1 MPVKHRR
8 MRHRRKSVPI
18 PKPSKKS
25 VRRCVALL
33 LAAGLLWSLVRV
45 VVYVRDL
52 SSAMAMSDAED
63 IVVGTIN
70 EAVIDILRSGDYG
83 YDYFVTQDKDQAGNI
98 VSLDT
103 NMSRVNAFSSQ
114 LLYEVAKLDRE
125 AIPIHIPMGNLAG
138 SSLLLSKGPNLEIEM
153 IMLTSAHIEFQS
165 QMQAAGINQTEHR
178 LVLRVVVDIDV
189 LVPWGRI
196 SSQVVREV
204 IIAET
209 VIVGNVPNMYVNTTE
224 NDLYGL
230 QTGDRR
236 TSAGD

>member
-153 IMLTSAHIEFQS
+153 IMLTSAHIE
-165 QMQAAGINQTEHR
+165 
-178 LVLRVVVDIDV
+178 
-189 LVPWGRI
+189 
-196 SSQVVREV
+196 
-204 IIAET
+204 
-209 VIVGNVPNMYVNTTE
+209 
-224 NDLYGL
+224 
-230 QTGDRR
+230 
-236 TSAGD
+236 

>member
-18 PKPSKKS
+18 PNPSKKT

>member
-18 PKPSKKS
+18 PKPSKKT

>member
-8 MRHRRKSVPI
+8 ARPRRREVHFPR
-18 PKPSKKS
+18 PSKKT
-25 VRRCVALL
+25 VRRCIALL
-33 LAAGLLWSLVRV
+33 VLAGLLWSLVRM

-63 IVVGTIN
+63 IVVDTIN
-70 EAVIDILRSGDYG
+70 QAVIDTLGDGDYG
-83 YDYFVTQDKDQAGNI
+83 YDYFVTLDKDGEGDI

-125 AIPIHIPMGNLAG
+125 SIPIHIPLGNLAG
-138 SSLLLSKGPNLEIEM
+138 SSLLLSRGPDLEIEM
-153 IMLTSAHIEFQS
+153 IMLTSAHVEFQS
-165 QMQAAGINQTEHR
+165 QMRAAGINQNEHR

-189 LVPWGRI
+189 LVPWGRA

-230 QTGDRR
+230 QTGN
-236 TSAGD
+236 

>member
-18 PKPSKKS
+18 PKPSKKT

-125 AIPIHIPMGNLAG
+125 AIPIHIPMGNLVG

>member
-224 NDLYGL
+224 NDLYGV

-236 TSAGD
+236 TAAGD

>member
-189 LVPWGRI
+189 LVTWGRI

-209 VIVGNVPNMYVNTTE
+209 EIVGNVPNMYVNTTE

>member
-8 MRHRRKSVPI
+8 MRRRRTTVHI
-18 PKPSKKS
+18 PKPSKKTI
-25 VRRCVALL
+25 RRCIALL
-33 LAAGLLWSLVRV
+33 LVMGVLWTLLRM

-63 IVVGTIN
+63 IVVDTIN
-70 EAVIDILRSGDYG
+70 EAVIDILRAGDYG

-125 AIPIHIPMGNLAG
+125 SIPIHIPMGNLAG

-178 LVLRVVVDIDV
+178 LILSVVVDIDI
-189 LVPWGRI
+189 LVPWGRA

-230 QTGDRR
+230 QTGNRS

>member
-1 MPVKHRR
+1 M
-8 MRHRRKSVPI
+8 
-18 PKPSKKS
+18 
-25 VRRCVALL
+25 LF
-33 LAAGLLWSLVRV
+33 
-45 VVYVRDL
+45 
-52 SSAMAMSDAED
+52 
-63 IVVGTIN
+63 
-70 EAVIDILRSGDYG
+70 RS
-83 YDYFVTQDKDQAGNI
+83 I

-125 AIPIHIPMGNLAG
+125 AIPIHIPVGNLAG

-153 IMLTSAHIEFQS
+153 IMLTSAHVEFES
-165 QMQAAGINQTEHR
+165 QMRAAGINQNEHR
-178 LVLRVVVDIDV
+178 LVLEMVVDIDV
-189 LVPWGRI
+189 LVPWGRV

-230 QTGDRR
+230 QTGN
-236 TSAGD
+236 

>member
-8 MRHRRKSVPI
+8 TRPRRWEVHVPR
-18 PKPSKKS
+18 PSKKA

-33 LAAGLLWSLVRV
+33 VLAGLLWSLVRT
-45 VVYVRDL
+45 VVYVRDI

-63 IVVGTIN
+63 IVVDTIN
-70 EAVIDILRSGDYG
+70 QAVIDTLQAGDYG
-83 YDYFVTQDKDQAGNI
+83 YDYFVTLDKDAGGNI

-103 NMSRVNAFSSQ
+103 HMSRVNAFSSQ

-125 AIPIHIPMGNLAG
+125 AIPIHIPVGNLAG

-153 IMLTSAHIEFQS
+153 IMLTSAHVEFES
-165 QMQAAGINQTEHR
+165 QMRAAGINQNEHR
-178 LVLRVVVDIDV
+178 LVLEMVVDIDV
-189 LVPWGRI
+189 LVPWGRV

-230 QTGDRR
+230 QTGN
-236 TSAGD
+236 

>member
-209 VIVGNVPNMYVNTTE
+209 VIFGIVPNMYVTTTV
-224 NDLYGL
+224 NDLYVL

>member
-18 PKPSKKS
+18 PKPSKKT

-153 IMLTSAHIEFQS
+153 IMLTSARIEFQS

>member
-8 MRHRRKSVPI
+8 ARPRRREVHFPR
-18 PKPSKKS
+18 PSKKT
-25 VRRCVALL
+25 VRRCIALL
-33 LAAGLLWSLVRV
+33 VLAGLLWSLVRM

-63 IVVGTIN
+63 IVVDTIN
-70 EAVIDILRSGDYG
+70 QAVIDTLGDGDYG
-83 YDYFVTQDKDQAGNI
+83 YDYFVTLDKDGEGDI

-125 AIPIHIPMGNLAG
+125 AIPIHIPLGNLAG
-138 SSLLLSKGPNLEIEM
+138 SSLLLSRGPDLEIEM
-153 IMLTSAHIEFQS
+153 IMLTSAHVEFQS
-165 QMQAAGINQTEHR
+165 QMRAAGINQNEHR

-189 LVPWGRI
+189 LVPWGRA

-230 QTGDRR
+230 QTGN
-236 TSAGD
+236 

>member
-1 MPVKHRR
+1 MTGVQTCAL
-8 MRHRRKSVPI
+8 PI
-18 PKPSKKS
+18 
-25 VRRCVALL
+25 C
-33 LAAGLLWSLVRV
+33 
-45 VVYVRDL
+45 
-52 SSAMAMSDAED
+52 
-63 IVVGTIN
+63 
-70 EAVIDILRSGDYG
+70 DYG
-83 YDYFVTQDKDQAGNI
+83 YDYFFTQDKDQAGNI